1 MRVTAAMVRSRILHN
16 MSSTLD
22 VLQVTQTQLA
32 TGKRLLKPSDDPVAM
47 SKALNLRTV
56 LRDNNQFME
65 NIDDASGWMTGTE
78 AAVNDI
84 VSLLAELKE
93 AAVSGANDT
102 KGESERAAIAEQV
115 ELMLESLMDLA
126 NTRYGDRYIFAGTHT
141 LTRPYSATHSVD
153 AEGFTFVDDEWLDL
167 ANTRLESGSVAVSD
181 GVGGTFTEGVDY
193 EMDYATGRIRR
204 LASGSMATGVAYTV
218 SYTSE
223 NITGVSLDAPDTTG
237 LVRRE
242 IAQGVYESVNLGG
255 EEILNSGTNVFGLLM
270 DVRDAL
276 YRNDGASV
284 SASLDTIDAAT
295 DQVNTGLGK
304 MGALQRS
311 FGLTRGRLE
320 TENTNL
326 QALIS
331 QLEDA
336 DLAEVAMK
344 LQNKQMA
351 YEAALA
357 TAASIMNTSLLNYL
371 R

>member
-16 MSSTLD
+16 MSKTLD

-32 TGKRLLKPSDDPVAM
+32 TGKRILKPSDDPVAT

-56 LRDNNQFME
+56 LRDNRQFTE
-65 NIDDASGWMTGTE
+65 NIDDASGWMTATE
-78 AAVNDI
+78 AAVNDM
-84 VSLLAELKE
+84 VELLAELKE

-102 KGESERAAIAEQV
+102 KGEPERAAIAEQV
-115 ELMLESLMDLA
+115 ELLLESLVDMA
-126 NTRYGDRYIFAGTHT
+126 NTKYGDRYIFAGTNT
-141 LTRPYSATHSVD
+141 LTRPYSAVCSVD
-153 AEGFTFVDDEWLDL
+153 AEGFTLVDDEWLAL
-167 ANTRLESGSVAVSD
+167 GHTRLESGSVVVSD

-193 EMDYATGRIRR
+193 EVDYARGLIRR
-204 LASGSMATGVAYTV
+204 LPAGSMSTGAPYTI

-223 NITGVSLDAPDTTG
+223 NITGVNLDAPDTAG

-242 IAQGVYESVNLGG
+242 IAQGVYEAINVGG
-255 EEILNSGTNVFGLLM
+255 EEVLNSGTDIFGLLM

-284 SASLDTIDAAT
+284 SGSLDTIDAAM
-295 DQVNTGLGK
+295 DQVNTALGK

-311 FGLTRGRLE
+311 FDLTRGRLE
-320 TENTNL
+320 TENANL

-331 QLEDA
+331 ELEDA
-336 DLAEVAMK
+336 DMAEVAMK
-344 LQNKQMA
+344 LQNKQTA

-357 TAASIMNTSLLNYL
+357 TAASILNTSLLNYL
-371 R
+371 K